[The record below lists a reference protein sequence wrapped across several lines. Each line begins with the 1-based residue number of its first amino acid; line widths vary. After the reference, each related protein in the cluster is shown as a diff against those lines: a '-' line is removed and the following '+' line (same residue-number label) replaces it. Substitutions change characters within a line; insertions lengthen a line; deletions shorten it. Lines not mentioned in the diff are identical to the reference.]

1 MAINK
6 PTEFYWEEKVE
17 FSEKAWVSLSLITC
31 ILLFGAMVGW
41 AIFGKQN
48 PPNEAYRI
56 STSQFEQRTKAFIE
70 KYKVGEE
77 NGIPI
82 VRAPENE
89 DAYLLGKMFRWE
101 PILILKKNRT
111 YRIRM
116 SSVDVNHGLSI
127 QPININFQAV
137 PGYEYVLTIK
147 PTQSGEFKIICNEYC
162 GLGHH
167 LMIGKIIVEE

>member
-1 MAINK
+1 MALNK
-6 PTEFYWEEKVE
+6 PSDVYWEEKIE
-17 FSEKAWVSLSLITC
+17 FSEKAWVSLSVITC
-31 ILLFGAMVGW
+31 VLLFGTMVAW

-56 STSQFEQRTKAFIE
+56 LPSQFETKTRMFIE
-70 KYKVGEE
+70 KYKIGEE
-77 NGIPI
+77 DGIPI

-89 DAYLLGKMFRWE
+89 DAYILSKMFRWE

-116 SSVDVNHGLSI
+116 SSVDLNHGFSI
-127 QPININFQAV
+127 QPINLNFQAV

-147 PTQSGEFKIICNEYC
+147 PTEVGEFVIVCNEYC

-167 LMIGKIIVEE
+167 LMKGKIIVEE